1 MGSFFVHRSN
11 RVERLVGA
19 LASELERPRGGAFA
33 QEAVIVPGRG
43 MGVWL
48 SMELSKRLGVWATP
62 LVYPRAFVEDIARR
76 VLGKHALG
84 TKPLSEELLE
94 WALRA
99 VLPGLLS
106 EPEFAEIARY
116 LADDPHGVRL
126 SELSAR
132 LATVFDGYLTYR
144 PAWARAWA
152 GGGNVNVGLEER
164 FQPRLFRRALER
176 LRCRH
181 VGELEPLLLERLA
194 DAREL
199 VLPPRV
205 SVLGVSTLPP
215 LFVRVFVALARHI
228 DVHFYLFAPSPELE
242 PESRPDARRPLLA
255 GLGQVGVELEQ
266 VLAAT
271 LEEQGV
277 VPERRD
283 AFEPPEAET
292 LLGALQASLFDPAVP
307 PAAHAPLDAG
317 ESVAVHSCHGL
328 AREVEALHDQLL
340 ALLTRARDPVAPEEV
355 LVLVSDIEAYAP
367 LIEATFRRDTGDA
380 RFVPFHVSDRGSRRD
395 SALCDVF
402 LRVLGL
408 VRGRVTAAE
417 LLDLLLLEAVRRR
430 LGIDAAGADSI
441 KRWVVESGVRWGMD
455 AAHRESM
462 SLPAAGGANTW
473 RFGIQRLLLG
483 YALPNDERT
492 AFGGL
497 VGYDEVEGNDAVV
510 LGAFAGFVRTLF
522 GWLREL
528 ERPRP
533 LHEWSVAVSALLA
546 LLFEETPD
554 TLQQTAP
561 VRRALTDMIEAATV
575 AGFEEPLDI
584 AVVRELIER
593 RVDGVAPERGFL
605 AGGVTFSAMVP
616 MRSIPF
622 RVVALLG
629 MNDGAFPRAPR
640 PVEFDL
646 VRNGKN
652 PRMPGDRSPRE
663 DDRYLFLETLCAAR
677 EKLIVTYAGK
687 SVRDD
692 RELAPSVCLA
702 ELLEALAGRPG
713 TDAARSRRHALVL
726 QHHLQGFSPR
736 YFDGKDRRLFS
747 YAEEHVGG
755 AQGLVRLESEE
766 ASFIGDLSEPP
777 PPAEVSLEDLV
788 RFFKSPPA
796 YLLNRRLGIYLS
808 PEQTEVRAREP
819 LDLDAL
825 DRWKVGAL
833 LLEHALAGT
842 EPSESERLL
851 RGKGQLPLGAWGRK
865 VLDDRREEA
874 LSIAELVR
882 ERRGGAELEPVEL
895 RIALAEGP
903 RVAGSSDCMFPGGR
917 VVHTFSKPSA
927 RRLLEL
933 WIRHV
938 ALAAAG
944 HALKSTLVS
953 RDKDYRDNVRPRV
966 QVLGALAA
974 DEARALLGELVR
986 LFVAGQARA
995 LPFLPQVSHC
1005 YVLGIRRGTKTK
1017 GPKTPAEALNSAV
1030 YEYEGVAERDPHAPL
1045 AFDQRLP
1052 PFDAAFDADERPLER
1067 TEFHALAL
1075 GVYDPVLE
1083 HLVEGA
1089 P

>member
-1 MGSFFVHRSN
+1 MGTFFVHRSN
-11 RVERLVGA
+11 RVERLVAA
-19 LASELERPRGGAFA
+19 LAGELERPRGNAFA

-48 SMELSKRLGVWATP
+48 SMELSQRLGVWATP

-76 VLGKHALG
+76 VLGQNALG

-94 WALRA
+94 WSLRA
-99 VLPGLLS
+99 VLPASLG
-106 EPEFAEIARY
+106 EPEFAGIARY

-126 SELSAR
+126 SELCAR

-144 PAWARAWA
+144 PAWARVWA
-152 GGGNVNVGLEER
+152 GGGSVNVGPEDR

-181 VGELEPLLLERLA
+181 VGELEPQLLERLA
-194 DAREL
+194 DSREL
-199 VLPPRV
+199 ALPPRV

-215 LFVRVFVALARHI
+215 LFVRVFVALARHV

-255 GLGQVGVELEQ
+255 GLGQVGVEFEQ

-277 VPERRD
+277 VAERRD
-283 AFEPPEAET
+283 AFESPGAET
-292 LLGALQASLFDPAVP
+292 LLGALQKSVFDPSAP
-307 PAAHAPLDAG
+307 PAASAPLDAG
-317 ESVAVHSCHGL
+317 ESIAVHACHGPS
-328 AREVEALHDQLL
+328 REVEVLHDQLL
-340 ALLTRARDPVAPEEV
+340 ALMTRAEDPIAPEDV

-367 LIEATFRRDTGDA
+367 LIEATFRRDPGDT

-417 LLDLLLLEAVRRR
+417 LLDLLLLPAVRQR
-430 LGIDAAGADSI
+430 LGVDAAGADTI

-455 AAHRESM
+455 AAHREAM
-462 SLPAAGGANTW
+462 DLPAAGGANTW

-483 YALPNDERT
+483 YALPNQGES

-497 VGYDEVEGNDAVV
+497 VGYDEVEGNDAVL
-510 LGAFAGFVRTLF
+510 LGALAGFVRTLF
-522 GWLREL
+522 GWLRDL

-561 VRRALTDMIEAATV
+561 IRRALTDMVEAAII
-575 AGFEEPLDI
+575 AGFEAPLDV
-584 AVVRELIER
+584 AVVRDLIER

-622 RVVALLG
+622 RAVALLG

-646 VRNGKN
+646 VRNGQN

-677 EKLIVTYAGK
+677 EKLIVTYSGK

-713 TDAARSRRHALVL
+713 TDVARARRHALVL
-726 QHHLQGFSPR
+726 EHQLQGFSPR
-736 YFDGKDRRLFS
+736 YFDGKDARLWS
-747 YAEEHVGG
+747 YAQEHVGG
-755 AQGLVRLESEE
+755 AKGLVRLESEE
-766 ASFIGDLSEPP
+766 SSFIGNLSVPP

-796 YLLNRRLGIYLS
+796 FLLNRRLGIYLN

-825 DRWKVGAL
+825 DRWKLGAL
-833 LLEHALAGT
+833 LLEHSLAGT
-842 EPSESERLL
+842 DPDASERLL
-851 RGKGQLPLGAWGRK
+851 RGKGQLPLGPWGRK
-865 VLDDRREEA
+865 VLDDRRAEA

-882 ERRGGAELEPVEL
+882 ERRSGAELEPVEL
-895 RIALAEGP
+895 AIALPEGP
-903 RVAGSSDCMFPGGR
+903 RVVGSSDCMFPGGR

-944 HALKSTLVS
+944 HGVKSTLVS
-953 RDKDYRDNVRPRV
+953 RDKDYKDNVRPRV
-966 QVLGALAA
+966 QVFGVLER
-974 DEARALLGELVR
+974 DQARALLAELVT
-986 LFVAGQARA
+986 LFVSGQARP
-995 LPFLPQVSHC
+995 LPFLAQVSHC
-1005 YVLGIRRGTKTK
+1005 YLLGLRRGTKTK

-1030 YEYEGVAERDPHAPL
+1030 YEYDGTAELDPHAPL

-1052 PFDAAFDADERPLER
+1052 PFDALFDADERRLED
-1067 TEFHALAL
+1067 TEFHVLAAR
-1075 GVYDPVLE
+1075 VYDPVFV
-1083 HLVEGA
+1083 HLVEGT

>member
-1 MGSFFVHRSN
+1 MGTFFVHRSN
-11 RVERLVGA
+11 RVERLVAA
-19 LASELERPRGGAFA
+19 LASELERPRGSAFA
-33 QEAVIVPGRG
+33 QEAVVVPGRG

-62 LVYPRAFVEDIARR
+62 LVYPRAFVEDVARR
-76 VLGKHALG
+76 VLGQQALG
-84 TKPLSEELLE
+84 TEPLSEELLE
-94 WALRA
+94 WALHA
-99 VLPGLLS
+99 VLPGLLG
-106 EPEFAEIARY
+106 EPDFAGIARY
-116 LADDPHGVRL
+116 LAQDPHGVRRA
-126 SELSAR
+126 ELCAR

-152 GGGNVNVGLEER
+152 GGGNVNVGPEDR

-176 LRCRH
+176 LRCHH
-181 VGELEPLLLERLA
+181 VGELEPALLERLLGS
-194 DAREL
+194 REL

-215 LFVRVFVALARHI
+215 LFVRVFVALSRHI

-242 PESRPDARRPLLA
+242 PEPRPDARRPLLA
-255 GLGQVGVELEQ
+255 GLGQVGVELEA
-266 VLAAT
+266 VLSAT

-277 VPERRD
+277 TAEQRD
-283 AFEPPEAET
+283 LFEAPPAET
-292 LLGALQASLFDPAVP
+292 LLGALQKSLFDPNAP
-307 PAAHAPLDAG
+307 PAASAPLDAG
-317 ESVAVHSCHGL
+317 ESIAVHSCHGP

-340 ALLTRARDPVAPEEV
+340 ALMTRARDPVAPEDV
-355 LVLVSDIEAYAP
+355 LVLVTDIEAYAP
-367 LIEATFRRDTGDA
+367 LIEATFRRDPGDE

-417 LLDLLLLEAVRRR
+417 LLDLLLLEAVRQR
-430 LGIDAAGADSI
+430 LRIDAAGADTI

-455 AAHRESM
+455 AEHRAALD
-462 SLPAAGGANTW
+462 LPAAGGANTW

-483 YALPNDERT
+483 YALPNDGQAT
-492 AFGGL
+492 FGGL
-497 VGYDEVEGNDAVV
+497 VGYDEVEGNDAVL
-510 LGAFAGFVRTLF
+510 LGALAGFVRTLF
-522 GWLREL
+522 GWLRDF

-546 LLFEETPD
+546 LLFEETPE

-561 VRRALTDMIEAATV
+561 IRRALAGMIEAATV

-584 AVVRELIER
+584 AVVRDLVER

-605 AGGVTFSAMVP
+605 AGGVTFSALVP

-622 RVVALLG
+622 RVIALLG

-646 VRNGKN
+646 VRNGQN

-663 DDRYLFLETLCAAR
+663 DDRYLFLETLAAAR

-702 ELLEALAGRPG
+702 ELIETLAGQPG
-713 TDAARSRRHALVL
+713 TDGARARRQSLVL
-726 QHHLQGFSPR
+726 QHQLQGFSPH
-736 YFDGKDRRLFS
+736 YFDGKNPRLFS
-747 YAEEHVGG
+747 YAQEHVGG
-755 AQGLVRLESEE
+755 AKGLVRLENAEP
-766 ASFIGDLSEPP
+766 SFIGNLSVPP
-777 PPAEVSLEDLV
+777 PPAEVALEDLV

-796 YLLNRRLGIYLS
+796 YLLNRRLGIYLT

-825 DRWKVGAL
+825 DRWKVGTL
-833 LLEHALAGT
+833 LLEHSLAGT
-842 EPSESERLL
+842 DPQESERFL
-851 RGKGQLPLGAWGRK
+851 RGKGQLPLGQWGRK
-865 VLDDRREEA
+865 VLDNRREEA
-874 LSIAELVR
+874 LSIAEVVR
-882 ERRGGAELEPVEL
+882 ERRGGPELDPLEL
-895 RIALAEGP
+895 AVQLDQGP
-903 RVAGSSDCMFPGGR
+903 RVTGSIDCMFPGGR

-938 ALAAAG
+938 GLAAAG
-944 HALKSTLVS
+944 YGVKSTLVS
-953 RDKDYRDNVRPRV
+953 RDEVRKVVGPNVQAFRV
-966 QVLGALAA
+966 LEVA
-974 DEARALLGELVR
+974 EARRLLAELVGC
-986 LFVAGQARA
+986 FVAGQARA
-995 LPFLPQVSHC
+995 LPFLSTVSHS
-1005 YVLGIRRGTKTK
+1005 YLLGLRRGTKTK
-1017 GPKTPAEALNSAV
+1017 GPKTPAEALASSVSA
-1030 YEYEGVAERDPHAPL
+1030 YEDAIEFDPHAPL

-1052 PFDAAFDADERPLER
+1052 PFDAAFDADDKPLER
-1067 TEFHALAL
+1067 TEFHELAAR
-1075 GVYDPVLE
+1075 VYDPVLA
-1083 HLVEGA
+1083 HLVEGT

>member
-1 MGSFFVHRSN
+1 MGTFFVHRSN
-11 RVERLVGA
+11 RVERLVA
-19 LASELERPRGGAFA
+19 TLAGELERPRGGAFA
-33 QEAVIVPGRG
+33 QEAVVVPGRG

-76 VLGKHALG
+76 VLGQNALG
-84 TKPLSEELLE
+84 TQPLSEELLE
-94 WALRA
+94 WAIRA
-99 VLPGLLS
+99 VLPGLLG
-106 EPEFAEIARY
+106 EPDFAEIARY

-152 GGGNVNVGLEER
+152 GGGNVNAGAAER

-181 VGELEPLLLERLA
+181 VGELEPALLDRLA
-194 DAREL
+194 DSREL
-199 VLPPRV
+199 ALPPRV

-215 LFVRVFVALARHI
+215 LFVRVFVALARHV
-228 DVHFYLFAPSPELE
+228 DVHLYLFAPSPELE

-255 GLGQVGVELEQ
+255 ALGQVGVELEQ

-283 AFEPPEAET
+283 AFEPPGAET
-292 LLGALQASLFDPAVP
+292 LLGALQRSLFDPLAP
-307 PAAHAPLDAG
+307 PAASAPLDAE
-317 ESVAVHSCHGL
+317 ESIAVHSCHGP
-328 AREVEALHDQLL
+328 AREVEVLHDQLL
-340 ALLTRARDPVAPEEV
+340 ALMTRAKDPVAPEEV

-367 LIEATFRRDTGDA
+367 LIEATFRREPGDP

-417 LLDLLLLEAVRRR
+417 LLDLLLLPAVRQR
-430 LGIDAAGADSI
+430 LGVDAAGADTI

-455 AAHRESM
+455 AAHREAM
-462 SLPAAGGANTW
+462 ALPAAGGANTW
-473 RFGIQRLLLG
+473 RFGLQRLLLG
-483 YALPNDERT
+483 YALPNQGES

-497 VGYDEVEGNDAVV
+497 VGYDEVEGNDAVL
-510 LGAFAGFVRTLF
+510 LGALAGFVRTLF

-533 LHEWSVAVSALLA
+533 LHEWSVAASALLA
-546 LLFEETPD
+546 LLFEETPE
-554 TLQQTAP
+554 TLQETAP
-561 VRRALTDMIEAATV
+561 IRRALADMVEAATL
-575 AGFEEPLDI
+575 AGFEAPLDV
-584 AVVRELIER
+584 AVVRDLVER

-622 RVVALLG
+622 RVLALLG

-646 VRNGKN
+646 VRNGQN

-663 DDRYLFLETLCAAR
+663 DDRYLFLETLSAAR

-692 RELAPSVCLA
+692 RELAPSVCMA
-702 ELLEALAGRPG
+702 ELLETLAGQPG
-713 TDAARSRRHALVL
+713 TERARTRRHAVVL
-726 QHHLQGFSPR
+726 QHQLQGFSPR
-736 YFDGKDRRLFS
+736 YFDGSEPRLFS
-747 YAEEHVGG
+747 YAHEHVGG
-755 AQGLVRLESEE
+755 AKGLVRLES
-766 ASFIGDLSEPP
+766 ADSSFIGNLPP
-777 PPAEVSLEDLV
+777 LPAPAEVSLEDLT

-796 YLLNRRLGIYLS
+796 YLLNRRLGIYLT

-819 LDLDAL
+819 LELDAL
-825 DRWKVGAL
+825 ERWKLGAL
-833 LLEHALAGT
+833 LLEHSLAGT
-842 EPSESERLL
+842 EPDASERLL
-851 RGKGQLPLGAWGRK
+851 RGRGQLPLGPWGRK
-865 VLDDRREEA
+865 VLEDRRAEA

-882 ERRGGAELEPVEL
+882 ERRAGAELEPLEL
-895 RIALAEGP
+895 AVVLTGGP
-903 RVAGSSDCMFPGGR
+903 RVTGSLDCMFPGGR
-917 VVHTFSKPSA
+917 VVHTFSKPSP

-938 ALAAAG
+938 ALAASG
-944 HALKSTLVS
+944 HAVKSTLVS

-966 QVLGALAA
+966 QVFGALERERAA
-974 DEARALLGELVR
+974 ELLEELVT
-986 LFVAGQARA
+986 LFVAGQARP
-995 LPFLPQVSHC
+995 LPFLAQVSHC
-1005 YVLGIRRGTKTK
+1005 YLFGIRCGTKKK
-1017 GPKTPAEALNSAV
+1017 GPKTPAEALSSAV
-1030 YEYEGVAERDPHAPL
+1030 YEYEGCVELDPHAPL

-1052 PFDAAFDADERPLER
+1052 PFEPAFDRNERRLED
-1067 TEFHALAL
+1067 TEFHALAAK
-1075 GVYDPVLE
+1075 VYDPVFE
-1083 HLVEGA
+1083 HLLEGT